1 MKKPFWK
8 SKKCW
13 TSVLTIVLMI
23 ANDVMDLGLAETTIT
38 SVITIVGAYLVAQGI
53 QDKGFAEAGNNPS
66 VSVSTSTA
74 P

>member
-13 TSVLTIVLMI
+13 TSALTVVLMI
-23 ANDVMDLGLAETTIT
+23 ANDVMDLGLSEVTIT

-53 QDKGFAEAGNNPS
+53 QDKGLAEANNAS
-66 VSVSTSTA
+66 VSVSTSST
-74 P
+74 